1 MKRTLNQENSVRSE
15 TPRLAA
21 PGSAVRS
28 VTLALATLTT
38 GLVAGLFYGYAI
50 SVNPALGEQ
59 PDASYVA
66 TENAITEKI
75 VNPLFFA
82 SFLGAPL
89 FLLAALAAHYSRRP
103 RTGRFRLI
111 ALASVLYIVG
121 GFLLTM
127 VVNAPMSYQL
137 AAVDPEAPA
146 RVLAEARDA
155 YEDPWNFWHG
165 VRTVFSTLAFVALIG
180 ACLSQEAH
188 APRSESRVR

>member
-1 MKRTLNQENSVRSE
+1 MKGTLDQENSVSSGTLR
-15 TPRLAA
+15 PAA

-28 VTLALATLTT
+28 ITLALATLTT

-50 SVNPALGEQ
+50 SVNPALGVQ

-75 VNPLFFA
+75 VNPPFFA

-89 FLLAALAAHYSRRP
+89 FLLATLAAHYSRRP

-111 ALASVLYIVG
+111 AVACALYIVG

-127 VVNAPMSYQL
+127 VVNAPMSYRL
-137 AAVDPEAPA
+137 ADVSPEAPA
-146 RVLAEARDA
+146 RVLAEARNA
-155 YEDPWNFWHG
+155 YEVPWNFWHG
-165 VRTVFSTLAFVALIG
+165 VRTVFSTLAFVALIC
-180 ACLSQEAH
+180 ACPLRDDR
-188 APRSESRVR
+188 APRRGSRAL